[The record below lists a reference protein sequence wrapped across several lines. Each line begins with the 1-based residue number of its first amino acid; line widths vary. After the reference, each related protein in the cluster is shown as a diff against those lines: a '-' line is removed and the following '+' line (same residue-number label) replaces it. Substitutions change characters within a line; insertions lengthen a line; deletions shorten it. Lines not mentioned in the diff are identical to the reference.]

1 MHTYTN
7 MCLPAH
13 TFTTQHLSSL
23 PHRRACVTAAMLA
36 AIRRIRKQ
44 TPTHPRDP
52 QTRNMSLDGLD
63 LASVLVLGGVLDVL
77 VVRGSAE
84 PHHIVGDEGVGGGGG
99 MPFDISVVDAFLE
112 MACALLAPVALEL
125 HNLPPQSP
133 DPPSRVQDLGSGV
146 DGCVGAAEHV
156 ARTRIVKALWELL
169 GIAPVRDLVGAKVSV
184 FDFVVCF
191 AESHMGG
198 WL

>member
-1 MHTYTN
+1 MSI
-7 MCLPAH
+7 PAH

-36 AIRRIRKQ
+36 AIRRIREQ

-52 QTRNMSLDGLD
+52 RTKNMSLDGLD
-63 LASVLVLGGVLDVL
+63 LASVLVLGGVLGEL

-84 PHHIVGDEGVGGGGG
+84 PHHIVGDVGVGGGGG

-112 MACALLAPVALEL
+112 MASALLAPVALEL
-125 HNLPPQSP
+125 QNLLLLPQSP
-133 DPPSRVQDLGSGV
+133 DPPSPVRDLGSGV
-146 DGCVGAAEHV
+146 DGCVGAPEHV

-184 FDFVVCF
+184 FGFLVCF
-191 AESHMGG
+191 AESHMG